1 MTTFLTRTFLAA
13 LAAGVAAT
21 SLAGPGAAQTY
32 GYGYGHDYRDNGGY
46 QHDRYARESGPDAR
60 WDRGGDR
67 NGFQSL
73 NQRQQRL
80 DWRIE
85 RGLRDGSLTRREA
98 RRLREEFRE
107 IAYLEARYRADG
119 LSGWERADLD
129 RRFDR
134 LEYLVRRE
142 RRDDDFG
149 YGYYR

>member
-1 MTTFLTRTFLAA
+1 MKTFSTKTILAA
-13 LAAGVAAT
+13 LAAAAAST
-21 SLAGPGAAQTY
+21 AIAGPAASQAY
-32 GYGYGHDYRDNGGY
+32 GYEHDRRDHGGY
-46 QHDRYARESGPDAR
+46 QQDRY
-60 WDRGGDR
+60 DRDSRADR
-67 NGFQSL
+67 RSDRQGFQSI

-98 RRLREEFRE
+98 RRLREDFRE
-107 IAYLEARYRADG
+107 ITYLEARYRADG

-134 LEYLVRRE
+134 LENLVRRE
-142 RRDDDFG
+142 RRDNDYGYG